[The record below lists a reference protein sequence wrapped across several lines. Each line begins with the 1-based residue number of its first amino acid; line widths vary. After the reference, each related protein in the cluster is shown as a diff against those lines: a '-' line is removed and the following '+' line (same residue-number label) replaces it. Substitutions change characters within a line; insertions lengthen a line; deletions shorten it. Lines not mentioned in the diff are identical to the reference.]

1 VNREIERKFIVTGE
15 FRKDILSS
23 TRIIQGYLS
32 SIPGRTVRIRIRQDK
47 AFITIKGP
55 GDPSGIS
62 RYEWEKEISVTEAEE
77 LLGLC
82 EPGIINKIRHE
93 VQIGNHIYEV
103 DEFLGDNAGLII
115 AELEL
120 SDENE
125 SFEKPDWIGKEVT
138 GDLRFY
144 SSSLSAH
151 PYLKW

>member
-1 VNREIERKFIVTGE
+1 MNREIERKFIVTGE